1 MRMNRTTSPDKV
13 WLASLVLSSCCILPV
28 GVADAARDTPR
39 FEIRSAYAEL
49 ENAVYF
55 LHARINYPLSKQA
68 LEALQSGVE
77 LNFQLRIE
85 VNRVRRYLPDANVAT
100 LLQRYQLHFNALVNR
115 YVVRNLNSGGQQSF
129 ASLEAALGFLGRV
142 SNLPILDKALLQPGR
157 KYILKLQAELDV
169 RRLPAPIQL
178 LAFWLDDWRLTSAWY
193 TWPLQP

>member
-1 MRMNRTTSPDKV
+1 MGMNGTTSPDRI
-13 WLASLVLSSCCILPV
+13 WLAFLASACCCVLPV
-28 GVADAARDTPR
+28 GTADAARDTPR

-49 ENAVYF
+49 EDAVYF

-85 VNRVRRYLPDANVAT
+85 VNRVRRYIPDANVAT
-100 LLQRYQLHFNALVNR
+100 LLQRYQLRFNALVNR

-129 ASLEAALGFLGRV
+129 ASLDAALSFLGRI
-142 SNLPILDKALLQPGR
+142 SDLPILDKALLDPDR

>member
-1 MRMNRTTSPDKV
+1 MGVDGTTTRV
-13 WLASLVLSSCCILPV
+13 RVRLAALALACCGVLSMGI
-28 GVADAARDTPR
+28 ADAARDTPR

-49 ENAVYF
+49 ADAVYF

-68 LEALQSGVE
+68 LEALQSGVA

-85 VNRVRRYLPDANVAT
+85 VTRVRRYLPDANVAT

-129 ASLEAALGFLGRV
+129 ASLDAALSFLGRV
-142 SNLPILDKALLQPGR
+142 SDLPILDKALLQPGK
-157 KYILKLQAELDV
+157 KYYLRLQAELDV

-178 LAFWLDDWRLTSAWY
+178 LAFWLDDWRLTSDWY

>member
-1 MRMNRTTSPDKV
+1 MSVDRKNFWGGLWRAA
-13 WLASLVLSSCCILPV
+13 LALGCLSVLSMGI
-28 GVADAARDTPR
+28 AEARDTPR

-49 ENAVYF
+49 EDKVYF
-55 LHARINYPLSKQA
+55 LHARISYPLSKQA

-85 VNRVRRYLPDANVAT
+85 VSRVRRFLPDANVAI
-100 LLQRYQLHFNALVNR
+100 LLQRYQLRFNALVNR

-129 ASLEAALGFLGRV
+129 ASLDAALSFLGRV
-142 SNLPILDKALLQPGR
+142 SDLPILDKALLQTGK
-157 KYILKLQAELDV
+157 KYNLKLQAELDV
-169 RRLPAPIQL
+169 KRLPAPIQL

>member
-1 MRMNRTTSPDKV
+1 MGVYGTTSANRV
-13 WLASLVLSSCCILPV
+13 WLAFLTLACCSLLPV
-28 GVADAARDTPR
+28 GTADAARDTPR

-49 ENAVYF
+49 EDAVYF
-55 LHARINYPLSKQA
+55 LHARIDYPLSKQA

-85 VNRVRRYLPDANVAT
+85 VNRVRRYIPDANVAT
-100 LLQRYQLHFNALVNR
+100 LLQRYQLRFNALVNR

-129 ASLEAALGFLGRV
+129 ASLDAALGFLGRV
-142 SNLPILDKALLQPGR
+142 SDLPILDKALLRPGR

-178 LAFWLDDWRLTSAWY
+178 LAFWLDDWRLTSEWY
-193 TWPLQP
+193 IWPLQP

>member
-1 MRMNRTTSPDKV
+1 MGMNGTTSSNRV
-13 WLASLVLSSCCILPV
+13 WLASLALVCCGVRPA
-28 GVADAARDTPR
+28 GVADAAKDRPR

-55 LHARINYPLSKQA
+55 LHARIDYPLSKQA
-68 LEALQSGVE
+68 LKALQSGVE

-100 LLQRYQLHFNALVNR
+100 LLQRYQLRFNALVNR

-129 ASLEAALGFLGRV
+129 ATLDAALSFLGRV
-142 SNLPILDKALLQPGR
+142 SNLPILDKALLQPGK